1 MTYNKDMYCMND
13 NWSEPKKLSDLNL
26 SNKEI
31 DSLVEGFRDD
41 TLEVYL
47 VNVNIDEE
55 TGKITI
61 IEDDKEK
68 KLYTVARVEY
78 GETAGYRQTDLVYP
92 GELISNIGET
102 LISIL
107 DKIVNMLGD
116 FEYFY
121 DIDGKFI
128 F

>member
-78 GETAGYRQTDLVYP
+78 GETAGYRQIDLIYP

-102 LISIL
+102 LTSIL
-107 DKIVNMLGD
+107 DKIVDMLGD

-121 DIDGKFI
+121 DIDGRFI